1 MKQLTIFILF
11 FVVIIFPMACKKNS
25 QNNNNSALLI
35 GKWNNIS
42 TYKSDGTHLRSWT
55 GGQYLS
61 LRQDGTFD
69 EYGNIFDFA
78 SSSASSAHGGTYTI
92 TDDSLYLTSSN
103 GRNYNFKVQTLTNS
117 SLVLRKKYNT
127 DFDVLWDYSK

>member
-55 GGQYLS
+55 GG
-61 LRQDGTFD
+61 
-69 EYGNIFDFA
+69 
-78 SSSASSAHGGTYTI
+78 
-92 TDDSLYLTSSN
+92 
-103 GRNYNFKVQTLTNS
+103 
-117 SLVLRKKYNT
+117 
-127 DFDVLWDYSK
+127 